1 LSDDAR
7 KYGVSESRHEIAQA
21 RATLNK
27 AGVDAAKVVSDLAA
41 PHVAKAMANLVRIS
55 DDLDNRQSRQASVDI
70 LNFYLSGSST
80 GNTGGESG
88 NTRVLI
94 VNAPDMHRLSEMER
108 LDRLEAKA
116 KRAPPCR
123 STGA

>member
-116 KRAPPCR
+116 K
-123 STGA
+123 